1 MQKKYIMN
9 GYKRKDGKEV
19 YQVSVYL
26 TAEEKL
32 RLKRHCLDNNTS
44 VSNYIK
50 TLVLDNYET

>member
-9 GYKRKDGKEV
+9 GYKRKNGSEV

-32 RLKRHCLDNNTS
+32 RLKRHCLNNNVS
-44 VSNYIK
+44 VSNYIR
-50 TLVLDNYET
+50 TLIFNNYET